1 MADTD
6 ELLVDRA
13 RGAVWLLTLNRP
25 AARNAL
31 TTPLLAR
38 LAATLAA
45 ADGDEMV
52 RCVVLTGGPDC
63 FAAGA
68 DIGELAD
75 KDEAA
80 ARADPRVGHWASIRR
95 FAKPLIAAVNGY
107 CLGGGNEL
115 AMACDIVIAGDKAS
129 FGQPEINLAILP
141 GAGGTQ
147 LLPRLVGRSLAM
159 KLVLS
164 GAPLSAEEALAAG
177 LAAELVPAAE
187 TIGRALDLAA
197 RIAEK
202 SPLALSLAKQAVLAA
217 YELPLADGLAFERD
231 GFARLCGSADKRE
244 GVAAFREKRKPRFVG
259 R

>member
-1 MADTD
+1 MADSD

-45 ADGDEMV
+45 ADGDERA

-80 ARADPRVGHWASIRR
+80 ARADPRVGHWAAIRR

-115 AMACDIVIAGDKAS
+115 AMACDIVIAGDKAT
-129 FGQPEINLAILP
+129 FGQPEINLALLP

-164 GAPLSAEEALAAG
+164 GAPLSAEDALAAG

-187 TIGRALDLAA
+187 TIGRALELAA

-202 SPLALSLAKQAVLAA
+202 SPLALRLAKQAVLAA

>member
-6 ELLVDRA
+6 DLMVDRA

-31 TTPLLAR
+31 TTRLLGLIAE
-38 LAATLAA
+38 TLAEA
-45 ADGDEMV
+45 EADEAL

-68 DIGELAD
+68 DIGEIAD

-80 ARADPRVGHWASIRR
+80 AVSDPRVAHWEAIRR
-95 FAKPLIAAVNGY
+95 FGKPLIAAVNGW

-129 FGQPEINLAILP
+129 FGQPEINLALLP

-147 LLPRLVGRSLAM
+147 LLPRLVGKPLAM

-164 GAPLSAEEALAAG
+164 GMPLGAAEAVAAG

-187 TIGRALDLAA
+187 TVDRALQLAA

-202 SPLALSLAKQAVLAA
+202 SPLALRLAKQAVLAA

>member
-1 MADTD
+1 MADID
-6 ELLVDRA
+6 DLLVDRA

-31 TTPLLAR
+31 TTRLLA
-38 LAATLAA
+38 LIAETLAEA
-45 ADGDEMV
+45 EADEAL

-68 DIGELAD
+68 DIGELVD

-80 ARADPRVGHWASIRR
+80 AAADPRVAHWEAIRR
-95 FAKPLIAAVNGY
+95 FGKPLIAAVNGW

-115 AMACDIVIAGDKAS
+115 AMAGDIVIAGDKAS
-129 FGQPEINLAILP
+129 FGQPEINLALLP

-147 LLPRLVGRSLAM
+147 LLPRLVGKPLAM

-164 GAPLSAEEALAAG
+164 GAPLGAAEAVAAG

-187 TIGRALDLAA
+187 TVDRALQLAA

-202 SPLALSLAKQAVLAA
+202 SPLALRLAKQAVLAA
-217 YELPLADGLAFERD
+217 YELPLADGLALERR

>member
-6 ELLVDRA
+6 DLLIDRT

-25 AARNAL
+25 TARNAL
-31 TTPLLAR
+31 STALLAR

-45 ADGDEMV
+45 AEGDEAV
-52 RCVVLTGGPDC
+52 RCVVLTGGPEV

-68 DIGELAD
+68 DIGELAG

-80 ARADPRVGHWASIRR
+80 ALADPRVLHWAAIRR

-115 AMACDIVIAGDKAS
+115 AMACDIVIAGDGAS
-129 FGQPEINLAILP
+129 FGQPEINLAVMP

-147 LLPRLVGRSLAM
+147 LLPRLVGRPLAM
-159 KLVLS
+159 KMVL
-164 GAPLSAEEALAAG
+164 GGLPLSAAEAHAAG
-177 LAAELVPAAE
+177 LVAELVPAAE
-187 TIGRALDLAA
+187 TIPRALALAA

-202 SPLALSLAKQAVLAA
+202 SPLALGLAKQAVLAA
-217 YELPLADGLAFERD
+217 YEMPLAEGLAFERR
-231 GFARLCGSADKRE
+231 GFARLCGSADKAE
-244 GVAAFREKRKPRFVG
+244 GIAAFREKRKPRFVG

>member
-1 MADTD
+1 MADID
-6 ELLVDRA
+6 DLVVDRA

-45 ADGDEMV
+45 AEDDETV
-52 RCVVLTGGPDC
+52 RSVVLTGGPDC

-80 ARADPRVGHWASIRR
+80 AAADPRVGHWAAIRR
-95 FAKPLIAAVNGY
+95 FAKPLIAAVNGW

-115 AMACDIVIAGDKAS
+115 AMACDIVIAGDNAS

-147 LLPRLVGRSLAM
+147 LLPRLVGKPLAM
-159 KLVLS
+159 KLILS
-164 GAPLSAEEALAAG
+164 GAPLSAAEALAAG
-177 LAAELVPAAE
+177 LVAELVPAAE

-202 SPLALSLAKQAVLAA
+202 SPLALRLSKQAVLAA
-217 YELPLADGLAFERD
+217 YDLPLADGLAFERQ